1 MTGRQESGSALERD
15 AALWATPS
23 SDGILD
29 QATLDEIVRRIVEV
43 ARPERI
49 VLFGSAARGEM
60 DRNSDVDLL
69 VIRGGVHRRDTASLI
84 LEKLR
89 GVGAAVDVVV
99 VTPQDVERYG
109 DSHAL
114 VIKPALRE
122 GRVVYEAA

>member
-1 MTGRQESGSALERD
+1 MERGITV
-15 AALWATPS
+15 WATPS

-29 QATLDEIVRRIVEV
+29 QPTLDEIIRRIVNV

-49 VLFGSAARGEM
+49 ILFGSAARGEM

-69 VIRGGVHRRDTASLI
+69 VVKEGVHRRRTAARI

-99 VTPQDVERYG
+99 VTPEDVERYG
-109 DSHAL
+109 DCHAL

-122 GRVVYEAA
+122 GKVVYDAA